1 MAKLWFERALL
12 PDGWKNDVLIEISG
26 GRIEAVLPGSSR
38 RDADAA
44 AAIAVPGLPNLH
56 SHAFQRGIAGLAERR
71 GAVCDSFWTWRET
84 MYRFAL
90 AMTPDDVEAI
100 AAQVYVE
107 MLEAGF
113 TRVGE
118 FHYMHHDVDGRRYA
132 DVAEMA
138 KRVAAAAAESG
149 LSLTLLPVF
158 YAHATFGGAPPL
170 PEQRRFVSD
179 LDLFARL
186 LEESRASVRSVG
198 DAVVGVA
205 PHSLRA
211 VTPEE
216 LAAVVALAG
225 AGPIHIHAAEQVK
238 EVEDCLAWSGARPVE
253 WLLANAGVDPRW
265 CLIHATHMDQVETGA
280 LARSG
285 AVVSLCPITEAN
297 LGDGIFNGAH
307 FVSAG
312 GRYGI
317 GTDSNIRVSAA
328 EELRQLEYAQ
338 RLRERARNVMA
349 VAGGSTGRA
358 LFEAALAGGAGGL
371 GSTSAGLR
379 AGAVADIVTLKPDH
393 PALVGRDGEAVL
405 DAWIFA
411 GDNGLIDSVW
421 ARGEQQVVG
430 GRHRQR
436 DAMRK
441 RYDAAMRRLT
451 S

>member
-1 MAKLWFERALL
+1 
-12 PDGWKNDVLIEISG
+12 
-26 GRIEAVLPGSSR
+26 
-38 RDADAA
+38 
-44 AAIAVPGLPNLH
+44 
-56 SHAFQRGIAGLAERR
+56 
-71 GAVCDSFWTWRET
+71 
-84 MYRFAL
+84 
-90 AMTPDDVEAI
+90 
-100 AAQVYVE
+100 
-107 MLEAGF
+107 
-113 TRVGE
+113 
-118 FHYMHHDVDGRRYA
+118 
-132 DVAEMA
+132 
-138 KRVAAAAAESG
+138 
-149 LSLTLLPVF
+149 
-158 YAHATFGGAPPL
+158 
-170 PEQRRFVSD
+170 
-179 LDLFARL
+179 
-186 LEESRASVRSVG
+186 
-198 DAVVGVA
+198 
-205 PHSLRA
+205 
-211 VTPEE
+211 
-216 LAAVVALAG
+216 
-225 AGPIHIHAAEQVK
+225 
-238 EVEDCLAWSGARPVE
+238 
-253 WLLANAGVDPRW
+253 
-265 CLIHATHMDQVETGA
+265 
-280 LARSG
+280 
-285 AVVSLCPITEAN
+285 VVSLCPITEAN
-297 LGDGIFNGAH
+297 LGDGIFNGAR